1 MFNFKKYITNENDKL
16 WPISHTFIP
25 LFLFFILRVKYKI
38 DTLFQFTLIVTLV
51 SLFEFVEL
59 FAFMVIKED
68 TDESVWNVIFN
79 DIGNG
84 VIAAIIGVLLYYAYQ
99 HYENLG
105 GYNTIEEY
113 YTSKGLLWF
122 YFIFIFGICYGLFYS
137 LVIFRLNSATWLFI
151 SWFIYTTVLFIIT
164 RYVLDHNDNIKELRV
179 LYVVYCLYMVVAG
192 FIPLV
197 ADVSVISMKYV
208 VDIFLI
214 VSLSLY
220 ICCKPKKE

>member
-1 MFNFKKYITNENDKL
+1 MFNFKEYITNKNDKL

-25 LFLFFILRVKYKI
+25 LFLFFVLRREYKI

-68 TDESVWNVIFN
+68 TDESVWNVVFN

-99 HYENLG
+99 HYKNLK
-105 GYNTIEEY
+105 GYNTVEEE
-113 YTSKGLLWF
+113 KIPQGWLWF

-137 LVIFRLNSATWLFI
+137 LVIFRLESATWLFI
-151 SWFIYTTVLFIIT
+151 SWFIYTTVLFIVT
-164 RYVLDHNDNIKELRV
+164 RYVLDYYDNIKEFRA
-179 LYVVYCLYMVVAG
+179 LYVVYCLYMAVAG

-197 ADVSVISMKYV
+197 ADVSVILMKYV

-214 VSLSLY
+214 VSLGIY
-220 ICCKPKKE
+220 ICIKQK